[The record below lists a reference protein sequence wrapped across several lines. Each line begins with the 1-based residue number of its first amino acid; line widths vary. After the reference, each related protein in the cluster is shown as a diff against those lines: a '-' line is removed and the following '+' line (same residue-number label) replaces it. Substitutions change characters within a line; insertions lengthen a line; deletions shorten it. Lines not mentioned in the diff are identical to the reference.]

1 MWRLASSLLYVS
13 PFLPAIPAQAEVTGV
28 FDLPVEEAIDLE
40 ISVDG
45 TLFILSP
52 GIPHLYMLAP
62 DGDTSALDL
71 SEITVPGGMCLVDE
85 RDFYVSDALSG
96 TIFRFG
102 SSGEVLE
109 ELPAPGRPGDVV
121 MEGLSLWYV
130 ARNEGSVRAPGVQGS
145 VPGVVQGIEL
155 FPIPASCEGTLS
167 ASAQEVL
174 YSCEGGSWLLSPGE
188 EPVLVADSLRATI
201 ARGGIIILDSA
212 EGYAFSAVGDT
223 LAAFEPERW
232 NRISSSPDGG
242 TVILWSRGE
251 PGALVL
257 W

>member
-13 PFLPAIPAQAEVTGV
+13 PFLPAIPCQAEVTGA

-45 TLFILSP
+45 TLFILNP
-52 GIPHLYMLAP
+52 GIPHLFMLAP
-62 DGDTSALDL
+62 DGSTSALDL
-71 SEITVPGGMCLVDE
+71 SEVSVPGGMCLMDE
-85 RDFYVSDALSG
+85 HDFYVSDALSG

-121 MEGLSLWYV
+121 LEGLSLWYV
-130 ARNEGSVRAPGVQGS
+130 ARNEGSVRAPGVQG
-145 VPGVVQGIEL
+145 VEL
-155 FPIPASCEGTLS
+155 FSIPASCEGTLS
-167 ASAQEVL
+167 ASAQKVL

-188 EPVLVADSLRATI
+188 DPVLVTNAPRATI
-201 ARGGIIILDSA
+201 SRGGIIILDTVD
-212 EGYAFSAVGDT
+212 GYVFSAVGDT
-223 LAAFEPERW
+223 LAVFEPERW

-251 PGALVL
+251 PGTLVL